1 MKAKKETWNGI
12 ERDKIKWFPTIDYK
26 KCASCMVCVNFC
38 THEVYAEKDGKPKVV
53 NPNNCV
59 VGCTGCDKVCP
70 QKAISHPP
78 KSYLD
83 GLVKNAKSA
92 CSCGGKCGCK

>member
-1 MKAKKETWNGI
+1 MKKETWKGI
-12 ERDKIKWFPTIDYK
+12 DRDKIKWFPTINYK
-26 KCASCMVCVNFC
+26 KCIGCLACLEKCPQN
-38 THEVYAEKDGKPKVV
+38 VYTKKNGKPVV
-53 NPNNCV
+53 TNPDNCI
-59 VGCTGCDKVCP
+59 VGCTGCDDVCP

-83 GLVKNAKSA
+83 SLAKKISPA